1 MRHMVMKRILFV
13 ALGLM
18 ATSAAF
24 AQTDATLNY
33 VTETYTLKSDG
44 ATDYDYSKSMT
55 FHSNYSFFSLFGET
69 FIVYNPE
76 FQKLK
81 IDEAYTV
88 QKDGT
93 RINFPANAFNEVLP
107 SGAAN
112 SAAYNGLKEMVVTQT
127 GLEAGATSY
136 LAYTI
141 TSAPES
147 TPTLDYDK
155 VLAVAGADIKKY
167 VVSVTV
173 PDGKKLNWSLTGSSV
188 KPEIKGNTYTWT
200 FTNIPAAPTEAMAAS
215 ECAGYPHL
223 AFTTAGSLEE
233 ALRPLTMETRD
244 ICRVPKQVLEGKAS
258 PEQKIE
264 AVQSFI
270 INNIALGHVDP
281 ALTGYALR
289 QCNEVL
295 ESAFGTEPEKAAAMA
310 KMLRGEGIDAQV
322 VVMMPKATEAKSI
335 PSIKKYLVKAGGKY
349 YSATEKGEYPAALYA
364 DRNDFYDLG
373 GNAQSVGAA
382 ALVINASAQI
392 AVSAKGAEL
401 KSSDRKATP
410 AGVNVKVANGGKVE
424 KAGGYYVYTLP
435 GVSGGADALGLSRLN
450 SQRKNAVEF
459 KYPVAETCEYTL
471 ILDGLK
477 AVSKSNTVSLKNAA
491 GSVEMTVNATGDKVT
506 VKRSIKLDKSVYT
519 PAEYKELQALLKEW
533 NSAAWK
539 RIVLK

>member
-1 MRHMVMKRILFV
+1 MKRILFV

-18 ATSAAF
+18 ATTAAV
-24 AQTDATLNY
+24 AQTDATLND
-33 VTETYTLKSDG
+33 VTESYTLKSDG
-44 ATDYDYSKSMT
+44 AIDYDYSKSMT
-55 FHSNYSFFSLFGET
+55 FHSNFSFFSLFGET

-76 FQKLK
+76 FQTLK
-81 IDEAYTV
+81 IDKAYTV

-136 LAYTI
+136 LSYTL
-141 TSAPES
+141 TSKPES
-147 TPTLDYDK
+147 MPTLDYDK
-155 VLAVAGADIKKY
+155 VLAVPGANITKY
-167 VVSVTV
+167 VVSVTL
-173 PDGKKLNWSLTGSSV
+173 PEGKELHWSLTGSNV
-188 KPEIKGNTYTWT
+188 KPVVKGNTYTWT
-200 FTNIPAAPTEAMAAS
+200 FHNIPAAPTEAFAAAD
-215 ECAGYPHL
+215 CPGIPHL

-233 ALRPLTMETRD
+233 ALRPFTMETRD
-244 ICRVPKQVLEGKAS
+244 ICRVPQQILQDKTT

-289 QCNEVL
+289 QCNDVL

-322 VVMMPKATEAKSI
+322 VVMMPKGTEAKSI

-373 GNAQSVGAA
+373 GNLQSVAPA
-382 ALVINASAQI
+382 ALTINASAQI

-401 KSSDRKATP
+401 KSSDCKAVP
-410 AGVNVKVANGGKVE
+410 AGVSVKVANGGKVE
-424 KAGGYYVYTLP
+424 KADSYYVYTLP
-435 GVSGGADALGLSRLN
+435 GVSGGVDALGLTRLN
-450 SQRKNAVEF
+450 SQRKNPVEI

-471 ILDGLK
+471 NLDGLT
-477 AVSKSNTVSLKNAA
+477 ALTKSNSVSLKNNAGSVDMTINAA
-491 GSVEMTVNATGDKVT
+491 GSKVT
-506 VKRSIKLDKSVYT
+506 VKRSIKLSKSVYT
-519 PAEYKELQALLKEW
+519 TAEYKDLQALLNEW

>member
-1 MRHMVMKRILFV
+1 MKRIIFV

-33 VTETYTLKSDG
+33 VTEKYTLKADG
-44 ATDYDYSKSMT
+44 AIDYDYSKSMT
-55 FHSNYSFFSLFGET
+55 FHSNFSFFSLYGET

-81 IDEAYTV
+81 IDQAYTV

-136 LAYTI
+136 LSYTI
-141 TSAPES
+141 TSAPEG

-155 VLAVAGADIKKY
+155 VLTLPGVNIKSY
-167 VVSVTV
+167 EVSVTL
-173 PDGKKLNWSLTGSSV
+173 PEGKKLNWSLTGSDV
-188 KPEIKGNTYTWT
+188 KPVVKGNTYTWT
-200 FTNIPAAPTEAMAAS
+200 FHNIPAAPAEALAAS
-215 ECAGYPHL
+215 ERAGIPHL

-244 ICRVPKQVLEGKAS
+244 ICRVPQQALKDKIT

-264 AVQSFI
+264 AVQSFM
-270 INNIALGHVDP
+270 INNIALGQVDP

-289 QCNEVL
+289 QCNDVL

-310 KMLRGEGIDAQV
+310 KMLRGEGIDAQM
-322 VVMMPKATEAKSI
+322 VVMIPKDVEAKSI
-335 PSIKKYLVKAGGKY
+335 VSIKKYLVKAGGKY
-349 YSATEKGEYPAALYA
+349 YSATEKGEFPAALYA

-373 GNAQSVGAA
+373 GNQQNLAPA
-382 ALVINASAQI
+382 ALAINASAQI

-401 KSSDRKATP
+401 KSSDCKARP
-410 AGVNVKVANGGKVE
+410 AGVNVRVANGGKIE

-435 GVSGGADALGLSRLN
+435 GVSGGIDALGLSRLN
-450 SQRKNAVEF
+450 SQRKNGVEV
-459 KYPVAETCEYTL
+459 KYPVEETCEYTL
-471 ILDGLK
+471 SLDGLK
-477 AVSKSNTVSLKNAA
+477 AVTKSDAVSVTNQA
-491 GSVEMTVNATGDKVT
+491 GSVEMTINAAGDKVT
-506 VKRSIKLDKSVYT
+506 VKRSIKLAQSVYT
-519 PAEYKELQALLKEW
+519 PAEFKALEALMKEW
-533 NSAAWK
+533 NSTAWK

>member
-1 MRHMVMKRILFV
+1 MKRILFV

-18 ATSAAF
+18 ATTAAV
-24 AQTDATLNY
+24 AQTDATLND
-33 VTETYTLKSDG
+33 VTESYTLKSDG
-44 ATDYDYSKSMT
+44 AIDYDYSKSMT
-55 FHSNYSFFSLFGET
+55 FHSNFSFFSLFGET

-76 FQKLK
+76 FQTLK
-81 IDEAYTV
+81 IDKAYTV

-136 LAYTI
+136 LSYTL
-141 TSAPES
+141 TSKPES
-147 TPTLDYDK
+147 MPTLDYDK
-155 VLAVAGADIKKY
+155 VLAVPGANITKY
-167 VVSVTV
+167 VVSVTL
-173 PDGKKLNWSLTGSSV
+173 PEGKELHWSLTGSNV
-188 KPEIKGNTYTWT
+188 KPVVKGNTYTWT
-200 FTNIPAAPTEAMAAS
+200 FHNIPAAPTEAFAAAD
-215 ECAGYPHL
+215 CPGIPHL

-233 ALRPLTMETRD
+233 ALRPFTMETRD
-244 ICRVPKQVLEGKAS
+244 ICRVPQQILQDKTT

-289 QCNEVL
+289 QCNDVL

-322 VVMMPKATEAKSI
+322 VVMMPKGTEAKSI

-373 GNAQSVGAA
+373 GNLQSVAPA
-382 ALVINASAQI
+382 ALTINASAQI

-401 KSSDRKATP
+401 KSSDCKAVP
-410 AGVNVKVANGGKVE
+410 AGVSVKVANGGKVE
-424 KAGGYYVYTLP
+424 KADSYYVYTLP
-435 GVSGGADALGLSRLN
+435 GVSGGVDALGLTRLN
-450 SQRKNAVEF
+450 SQRKNPVEI

-471 ILDGLK
+471 NLDGLT
-477 AVSKSNTVSLKNAA
+477 ALTKSNSVSLKNNA
-491 GSVEMTVNATGDKVT
+491 GSVEMTINAAGSKVT
-506 VKRSIKLDKSVYT
+506 VKRSIKLSKSVYT
-519 PAEYKELQALLKEW
+519 TAEYKDLQALLNEW

>member
-1 MRHMVMKRILFV
+1 MKRIAIV
-13 ALGLM
+13 ALSVM
-18 ATSAAF
+18 AASAVF
-24 AQTDATLNY
+24 AQTDATLNS
-33 VTETYTLKSDG
+33 VTEKYTLKSDG
-44 ATDYDYSKSMT
+44 AIDYDYSKSMT

-81 IDEAYTV
+81 INDAYTV

-136 LAYTI
+136 LSYTL
-141 TSAPES
+141 TGTPEG

-155 VLAVAGADIKKY
+155 VIAVPGANIKNY
-167 VVSVTV
+167 VVSVTL
-173 PDGKKLNWSLTGSSV
+173 PEGKKLNWSLTGSNV
-188 KPEIKGNTYTWT
+188 KPVVKGNTYTWT
-200 FTNIPAAPTEAMAAS
+200 FTNIPAASVEALAAS
-215 ECAGYPHL
+215 DQAGIPHL

-244 ICRVPKQVLEGKAS
+244 ICRVPQQILKDKAT

-270 INNIALGHVDP
+270 INNIALGQVDP
-281 ALTGYALR
+281 ALTAYALR
-289 QCNEVL
+289 QCNDVL
-295 ESAFGTEPEKAAAMA
+295 ESAFATEPEKAAAMA
-310 KMLRGEGIDAQV
+310 KMLRGEGIDAQM
-322 VVMMPKATEAKSI
+322 VVMIPKSTDAKSI
-335 PSIKKYLVKAGGKY
+335 PSIKKYLVKADGKY
-349 YSATEKGEYPAALYA
+349 YSAAQKGEFPAALYA

-373 GNAQSVGAA
+373 GTQQSVAA
-382 ALVINASAQI
+382 SALTINASAQI

-401 KSSDRKATP
+401 KSSDCKVTP
-410 AGVNVKVANGGKVE
+410 SGMSAKVAGAGKVE
-424 KAGGYYVYTLP
+424 KAGDYYVYTLP
-435 GVSGGADALGLSRLN
+435 GVSGGVDALGLSRLN
-450 SQRKNAVEF
+450 SQRKTAVEI

-471 ILDGLK
+471 QLSGLK
-477 AVSKSNTVSLKNAA
+477 AAGKSNSVSLSNSA
-491 GSVEMTVNATGDKVT
+491 GSVEMSVKAEGDKVT
-506 VKRSIKLDKSVYT
+506 VKRAIKLSKSVYA
-519 PAEYKELQALLKEW
+519 PADYKALQALMKEW
-533 NSAAWK
+533 NSTTWK